1 MAIIVSLVSLYLIG
15 QFVFKITYNLQRK
28 PYQLIKKAI
37 RRGSAREVKIALKTI
52 NLENKTQRAKADEIL
67 EILNNYLY
75 PQNPLEMLSEND
87 QAILT
92 QLVERMKET
101 EKLDKQE
108 NSYRLPPLYSN

>member
-1 MAIIVSLVSLYLIG
+1 MTR
-15 QFVFKITYNLQRK
+15 QFIFKITYKPQRK

-37 RRGSAREVKIALKTI
+37 RKGSAREVKIALKAI

-75 PQNPLEMLSEND
+75 PQNPLEMLSQND

-92 QLVERMKET
+92 QLVDRMKET
-101 EKLDKQE
+101 EKLDKQG
-108 NSYRLPPLYSN
+108 NSYRLPPLYRH